1 MGMKPVLDS
10 VRALYRKLERE
21 AYRAIHAKTSSHKAD
36 HFFNFCVTAHAMRD
50 FYLEEKGIP
59 QRSTRAQVLHTT
71 WNADPL
77 LVAARE
83 IANLS
88 KHFRLRDRRTNSPTP
103 SKTRRLV
110 RRQGEMVD
118 IYIDRAGDI
127 RAIPRPSPEIRV
139 TLSDGTRYDLWE
151 FVIDVTE
158 VWREFLK
165 TNGVR
170 VRRQNVSELLDE

>member
-21 AYRAIHAKTSSHKAD
+21 AYRAIHAKTANHKAD

-50 FYLEEKGIP
+50 FYLEEKGILQNSKP
-59 QRSTRAQVLHTT
+59 AQVLHTT
-71 WNADPL
+71 WNAEPL
-77 LVAARE
+77 LVAAKE

-88 KHFRLRDRRTNSPTP
+88 KHFQLRDRKTKAPTP

-118 IYIDRAGDI
+118 VNINPAGDI
-127 RAIPRPSPEIRV
+127 ELIPRPSPEIRL
-139 TLSDGTRYDLWE
+139 TLSDGTRHDLWE
-151 FVIDVTE
+151 FVVDVTE
-158 VWREFLK
+158 FWREFLK

-170 VRRQNVSELLDE
+170 ARRQSVSALLDS